1 MTAPGGSPSPA
12 LRRDT
17 RSTGRRDV
25 GNIHGPDLVRTRDL
39 YAAQQIGIDLVAT
52 LRLRCARS
60 AIERFY
66 PHPPHQRFDM
76 PAADLAPLGSQ
87 QASQDPRASEWE
99 LQVQLIEAPHD
110 REVGGRH
117 GARQIIDAATSAC
130 FVIDRSC
137 SRSIIALRSAIPPW

>member
-60 AIERFY
+60 AIERLY

-76 PAADLAPLGSQ
+76 PAADLAHLGSQ
-87 QASQDPRASEWE
+87 QARSWPCRQEERSRKWDRLASAETGVPYRANRVPRRTLRGHDAFQRT
-99 LQVQLIEAPHD
+99 QVPGVAERAAQ
-110 REVGGRH
+110 RE
-117 GARQIIDAATSAC
+117 
-130 FVIDRSC
+130 
-137 SRSIIALRSAIPPW
+137 